1 MTKVLDNSGN
11 VFEERRTQQPWS
23 FDRKIPIGQILFL
36 LFQTGCFI
44 WWLASLNG
52 IIKDHDRRLLIAEA
66 FESRYDSDGRTT
78 ADRMGRLEERSIITL
93 QSLQHIENMLEIQ
106 QERRVD
112 SAQNDRRK

>member
-1 MTKVLDNSGN
+1 MTKVTDKSGN
-11 VFEERRTQQPWS
+11 EFDDRREQQHWT
-23 FDRKIPIGQILFL
+23 FDRKIPLGQIVFL

-52 IIKDHDRRLLIAEA
+52 IIKDHDRRLLVAEA
-66 FESRYDSDGRTT
+66 FESRYDSDGRTA

-112 SAQNDRRK
+112 SAQNQRRQ